1 MQANRNQSSRR
12 LIRGLLQG
20 SAIFVLVLVC
30 FVGVNVVRTL
40 LIAAGTIHFWQEQA
54 NEPIPANALRVVALG
69 DSATQAIGADYPME
83 GFVGRIATY
92 VQARTGCPVHID
104 NVSEGGATYSDVV
117 HKQLPKVDLSTADL
131 VIVESSNDLEQ
142 RVPLDTYRAALAAL
156 MQVLPPE
163 KTVISDLPLEPG
175 QHAYQATLQASADA
189 HHIRRAD
196 FAHIFTH
203 DGRRLDIF
211 SWLPP
216 HLNSKGYAYW
226 FLAFRPA
233 VDQILAQTIKGSVL
247 ETCVVLRWFGSN
259 RHADQM
265 DRRFAPM
272 KYL

>member
-92 VQARTGCPVHID
+92 VQARTGRPVHIV
-104 NVSEGGATYSDVV
+104 NVSDGGATYHDITQ
-117 HKQLPKVDLSTADL
+117 KQLPKVDLTTADL
-131 VIVESSNDLEQ
+131 VIVACSNDLENG
-142 RVPLDTYRAALAAL
+142 VPLDAYRAALGAL
-156 MQVLPPE
+156 LQVLPPD
-163 KTVISDLPLEPG
+163 KTVVSDLPLLPG
-175 QHAYQATLQASADA
+175 REAYQTILQERTETY
-189 HHIRRAD
+189 HIMRAD
-196 FAHIFTH
+196 VGKIFTH
-203 DGRRLDIF
+203 EGRRLDIF

-226 FLAFRPA
+226 FLAFQPE
-233 VDQILAQTIKGSVL
+233 VDTILQRLT
-247 ETCVVLRWFGSN
+247 N
-259 RHADQM
+259 HAS
-265 DRRFAPM
+265 
-272 KYL
+272 

>member
-1 MQANRNQSSRR
+1 RR

-156 MQVLPPE
+156 MQV
-163 KTVISDLPLEPG
+163 
-175 QHAYQATLQASADA
+175 
-189 HHIRRAD
+189 
-196 FAHIFTH
+196 
-203 DGRRLDIF
+203 
-211 SWLPP
+211 
-216 HLNSKGYAYW
+216 
-226 FLAFRPA
+226 
-233 VDQILAQTIKGSVL
+233 
-247 ETCVVLRWFGSN
+247 
-259 RHADQM
+259 
-265 DRRFAPM
+265 
-272 KYL
+272 